1 MRCKSLSS
9 SVTTTTLTGTT
20 GNDILNAPGSVT
32 TEVVGSSGNDTI
44 TLLPSP
50 AMPPRGVVRAQI
62 PSRLER
68 LAIALL
74 LLRLAKEAILFIS
87 PRPLPTT
94 TAPCAE
100 CRR

>member
-44 TLLPSP
+44 TLALSGD
-50 AMPPRGVVRAQI
+50 AAKGGAGTDSITIGVA
-62 PSRLER
+62 
-68 LAIALL
+68 
-74 LLRLAKEAILFIS
+74 AKLCS
-87 PRPLPTT
+87 
-94 TAPCAE
+94 
-100 CRR
+100 